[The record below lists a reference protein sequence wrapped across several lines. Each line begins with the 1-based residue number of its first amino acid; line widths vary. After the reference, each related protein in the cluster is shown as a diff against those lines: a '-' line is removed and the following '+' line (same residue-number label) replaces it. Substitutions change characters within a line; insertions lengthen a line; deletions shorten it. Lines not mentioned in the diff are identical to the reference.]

1 MGKVILVTGGAGF
14 IGSNLVK
21 RLNEL
26 GHREIVITDDLT
38 DGSKCENLA
47 KLDFRDYLDY
57 RELFNNWQ
65 ELKKELKV
73 IFHQGAC
80 SDTTVTDG
88 RYMMETNYEYSKE
101 LLIRTLDLDTLVPFI
116 YASSASVYGSGENGF
131 TEQSECEKPLNPYAF
146 SKFQFDRLA
155 RYAAE
160 KRSAR
165 IVIGLRY
172 FNVYGP
178 GEAHK
183 LKMASVAY
191 HLYNQMKRGEP
202 LKLFEGSDGF
212 LRDFIHVDD
221 VVAVNIHMWQNNTAS
236 GIYNC
241 GTGKAESFT
250 AVAEAV
256 RAENPMTTLEYIPFP
271 EELKGKYQ
279 AFTQADLTKLRNEGG
294 YKEKFM
300 SVSEGVKRYIKAL
313 EEGA

>member
-1 MGKVILVTGGAGF
+1 M
-14 IGSNLVK
+14 
-21 RLNEL
+21 
-26 GHREIVITDDLT
+26 
-38 DGSKCENLA
+38 NLA

-57 RELFNNWQ
+57 RELFKNWK
-65 ELKKELKV
+65 ELKKELKAV
-73 IFHQGAC
+73 FHQGAC

-88 RYMMETNYEYSKE
+88 RYMMEINYEYSKE
-101 LLIRTLDLDTLVPFI
+101 LLIRTLDLDGVPFI
-116 YASSASVYGSGENGF
+116 YASSASVYGSGKNGF
-131 TEQSECEKPLNPYAF
+131 TEKSECENPLNPYAF

-160 KRSAR
+160 KRPADT
-165 IVIGLRY
+165 VIGLRY

-202 LKLFEGSDGF
+202 LKLFEGSDNF
-212 LRDFIHVDD
+212 LRDFVHVDD
-221 VVAVNIHMWQNNTAS
+221 VVAVNIHMWQNNIAS

-241 GTGKAESFT
+241 GAGKAESFT

-256 RAENPMTTLEYIPFP
+256 IEAGCAQNPLTTLEYIPFP
-271 EELKGKYQ
+271 DELKGKYQ

-313 EEGA
+313 DGNI